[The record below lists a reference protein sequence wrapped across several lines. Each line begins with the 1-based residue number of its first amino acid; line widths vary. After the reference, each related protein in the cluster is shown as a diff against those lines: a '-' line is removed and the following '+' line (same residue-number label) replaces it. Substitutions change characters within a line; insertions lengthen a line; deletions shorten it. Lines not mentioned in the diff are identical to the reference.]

1 VPTVGSIYLTPL
13 NPPVGVPSVFWEL
26 TTLIPSKKLALMLSR
41 YLGGRTRVLHLDN
54 ATMKVVALLCH
65 LTSIYTLLLRVYIQV
80 PLAFSSLPG
89 GLLLDDARVLV
100 LKQILV
106 SEHNLVLINANR
118 LSQLSNPENNS
129 IPESNSRE
137 H

>member
-1 VPTVGSIYLTPL
+1 MLFGPEGFC
-13 NPPVGVPSVFWEL
+13 SV
-26 TTLIPSKKLALMLSR
+26 T
-41 YLGGRTRVLHLDN
+41 
-54 ATMKVVALLCH
+54 
-65 LTSIYTLLLRVYIQV
+65 
-80 PLAFSSLPG
+80 
-89 GLLLDDARVLV
+89 RVLV